1 METFCLGT
9 ADSRVII
16 GATRVGYRQVMN
28 GMNKRF
34 SFMAC
39 GTLTGTPH
47 NE

>member
-9 ADSRVII
+9 ADSRVI

-34 SFMAC
+34 MAC